1 MSFNKI
7 TEFENKIAK
16 FFGSP
21 YAIAVDCCTHGIEL
35 CLRHNNIKK
44 INVPKRTYISV
55 PFLANKLNIGFEW
68 KDEVWTN
75 YYYLTDNIIDA
86 AVLWEKN
93 SYIPNT
99 FMNISFQFK
108 KHLSLGRGGI
118 ILTDNKNAAIKL
130 KKMSYD
136 GRLPD
141 VPWRNQNINSIG
153 YHYYMTP
160 ETAELGLKKLDNAIN
175 TPPKQWI
182 VTDWPDLTRMDIF
195 NNENLTETEKYCLEN
210 NIDPY
215 LQTK

>member
-21 YAIAVDCCTHGIEL
+21 YAVAIDCCTHGIEL
-35 CLRHNNIKK
+35 CLRYNNIKK
-44 INVPKRTYISV
+44 IIVPKRTYISV

-86 AVLWEKN
+86 AVLWKKN
-93 SYIPNT
+93 SYIPGT
-99 FMNISFQFK
+99 FMNISFQFR
-108 KHLSLGRGGI
+108 KHLALGRGGC
-118 ILTDNKNAAIKL
+118 ILTDDKKTALEL

-141 VPWRNQNINSIG
+141 MPWREQ
-153 YHYYMTP
+153 
-160 ETAELGLKKLDNAIN
+160 
-175 TPPKQWI
+175 
-182 VTDWPDLTRMDIF
+182 DI
-195 NNENLTETEKYCLEN
+195 EIIT
-210 NIDPY
+210 
-215 LQTK
+215 